1 MGVLQPHDQH
11 SSQSADELQ
20 TKPQEGLRG
29 MSHITS
35 IRSPEADRVTEQ
47 CSGNITE
54 ALLNFCLSLSLSLSL
69 PAPSSIPHYL
79 YGCAP
84 LLSLSLS
91 LHSSSHESEPAERAT
106 QIQQLLQPS
115 LA

>member
-47 CSGNITE
+47 CSGNIPKTV
-54 ALLNFCLSLSLSLSL
+54 LDFCLSLSACPFIYPSLSL
-69 PAPSSIPHYL
+69 WVCPLAFPSSL
-79 YGCAP
+79 TP
-84 LLSLSLS
+84 LLLSCV
-91 LHSSSHESEPAERAT
+91 RA
-106 QIQQLLQPS
+106 S
-115 LA
+115 